1 LSTGL
6 AAVLAAVAALAVLVP
21 TVRFFRPDASPS
33 RGSPCERL
41 ALSPV
46 AGVSRWLL
54 PLLPL
59 LPLLSRLLSA
69 ATGRHRLVWLSDPVY
84 HGLTR
89 CVETGRLADP

>member
-1 LSTGL
+1 MHGDLGLNWVDGLSDLPLT
-6 AAVLAAVAALAVLVP
+6 
-21 TVRFFRPDASPS
+21 RPDVSPS

-54 PLLPL
+54 PLL
-59 LPLLSRLLSA
+59 SRLLSA
-69 ATGRHRLVWLSDPVY
+69 AIGRHRLVWLSDPVY